1 MKILA
6 DEGVDR
12 PIVERLRQ
20 SGYQV
25 WYVAEM
31 EAGISDDVVLDLA
44 TREGAILLT
53 ADKDFGE
60 LVFRQERMT
69 RGIILIQLAGIS
81 PARKAEIVV
90 SALVAHGDEMG
101 QAFTVITP
109 GAVRIRHRPTGSEKD
124 DTEKDDTA

>member
-1 MKILA
+1 VKILA

-20 SGYQV
+20 SSYQI

-31 EAGISDDVVLDLA
+31 EPGISDEAVLDLA
-44 TREGAILLT
+44 NREGAILLT

-60 LVFRQERMT
+60 LIFRQGRMT
-69 RGIILIQLAGIS
+69 RGVILIRLAGIS
-81 PARKAEIVV
+81 PARKAEIVA
-90 SALVAHGDEMG
+90 SALAAHGGEME

-109 GAVRIRHRPTGSEKD
+109 GVVRIRHRAIKSEKD
-124 DTEKDDTA
+124 DTA

>member
-12 PIVERLRQ
+12 PIVARLRQ

-31 EAGISDDVVLDLA
+31 EPGISDETVLDLA
-44 TREGAILLT
+44 NREGAVLLT

-69 RGIILIQLAGIS
+69 GGIILIRLAGIS
-81 PARKAEIVV
+81 PARKAEIVA
-90 SALVAHGDEMG
+90 SALGAHGGEME
-101 QAFTVITP
+101 QAFTVMTP
-109 GAVRIRHRPTGSEKD
+109 GAVRIRCRVVKSEKD
-124 DTEKDDTA
+124 DTA